1 MVTVAGDCRVNKSD
15 ENKWL
20 DWKGT
25 EKGEGG
31 RRGIEEASG
40 GIKQAQVDSHWDKF
54 NRGYKRED

>member
-25 EKGEGG
+25 EKGDEWSW
-31 RRGIEEASG
+31 GIEEAGG

-54 NRGYKRED
+54 NRGHKTEE